1 MSYFSS
7 LRRIHLW
14 LENKKLYFGCRGRQ
28 EMAAYLIYRTKTE
41 WHGTSCV
48 GFSSSVYGSK
58 KKVTDST
65 MTRWIIQCITST
77 DSSEFRYRKP
87 KLDKNMLVVVISKS
101 GETADTLAALRLM
114 KDNGVK
120 TLAIV
125 NVVGSSIA
133 READYVF
140 YTLAGPEIAVAIT
153 TKAYSAQLMAGYV
166 LSLAFSRERSVHT
179 DGR

>member
-1 MSYFSS
+1 
-7 LRRIHLW
+7 
-14 LENKKLYFGCRGRQ
+14 
-28 EMAAYLIYRTKTE
+28 
-41 WHGTSCV
+41 
-48 GFSSSVYGSK
+48 
-58 KKVTDST
+58 

-101 GETADTLAALRLM
+101 GETADTLAALRLV